1 MNHSTNKEVNIS
13 RWVLKQRLDSKK
25 ELRFILPDQVLL
37 QPGRELRIYSKRG
50 ADAAEIP
57 PTGRCIL
64 SSLRQEFV
72 NNDVDLWGM

>member
-50 ADAAEIP
+50 ANAAEVP
-57 PTGRCIL
+57 PTGHCIL

-72 NNDVDLWGM
+72 NNDVDLWSM